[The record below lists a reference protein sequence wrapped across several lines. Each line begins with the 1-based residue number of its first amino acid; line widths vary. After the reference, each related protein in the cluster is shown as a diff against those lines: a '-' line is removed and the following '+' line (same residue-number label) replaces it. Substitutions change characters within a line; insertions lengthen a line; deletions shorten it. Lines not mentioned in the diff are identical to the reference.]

1 MIWSKKDILWI
12 GPVAALFAVL
22 PLLLP
27 KIGSSIRVYVLGGGR
42 IVFHGTPGELE
53 ARADIKKEHMGV

>member
-1 MIWSKKDILWI
+1 MTLS
-12 GPVAALFAVL
+12 VAD
-22 PLLLP
+22 
-27 KIGSSIRVYVLGGGR
+27 RVYVLGGGR

>member
-1 MIWSKKDILWI
+1 MKDGKGTKVSRRNFLKLS
-12 GPVAALFAVL
+12 GVTAAGAA
-22 PLLLP
+22 
-27 KIGSSIRVYVLGGGR
+27 GVLGGGR